1 MSHKHAGLTYCVP
14 IVYHEEDV
22 DQGGFDMLLDVPN
35 DIARL
40 FVLRQIATKMLLEE
54 PFRIDDEVR
63 FSEELMLDVEIEDGL
78 AQVALYDTEL
88 RSTIPVKSDK
98 HPDGWP
104 LTSEGL
110 SPSDLD
116 EIDSFAYIFLLSHY
130 PGPGRT
136 FLVHT
141 WENAFHRF
149 IVS

>member
-1 MSHKHAGLTYCVP
+1 
-14 IVYHEEDV
+14 
-22 DQGGFDMLLDVPN
+22 MLLDVPN

-40 FVLRQIATKMLLEE
+40 FVLKQIATKMLLEE
-54 PFRIDDEVR
+54 PFHTHEEMR
-63 FSEELMLDVEIEDGL
+63 FSEELMLDVEVEEGL
-78 AQVALYDTEL
+78 AQVTLYDTAL
-88 RSTIPVKSDK
+88 RSIILIKSDK

-110 SPSDLD
+110 SPIDLD
-116 EIDSFAYIFLLSHY
+116 EIDSLAHVFLLSHY
-130 PGPGRT
+130 PSPERT

>member
-1 MSHKHAGLTYCVP
+1 
-14 IVYHEEDV
+14 
-22 DQGGFDMLLDVPN
+22 MLLDVPN

-40 FVLRQIATKMLLEE
+40 FVMKQIATKMFLEE
-54 PFRIDDEVR
+54 PFHTHEEMR
-63 FSEELMLDVEIEDGL
+63 FSEELMLDVEVEDGL
-78 AQVALYDTEL
+78 ARVTLYDAAL
-88 RSTIPVKSDK
+88 RSVIPGKSDK
-98 HPDGWP
+98 HPNGWP

-116 EIDSFAYIFLLSHY
+116 EIDSLVDVFFRSHY
-130 PGPGRT
+130 PGPWRT